1 MDRVKVGKF
10 VKTVGLRG
18 DIKVYPYSTD
28 TSIEKGVSIYVGS
41 RSYVVERIQMR
52 KNNPVLHLEG
62 IDHID
67 DAEVLLHQ
75 ELEMERDDI
84 SLDEDEYL
92 VDDLIGLAVYEEDE
106 YLGDI
111 TDIKLLPGQDLYVVG
126 EDLLI
131 PAVEA
136 FIKEIDLE
144 EKRIRVELI
153 EGMR

>member
-111 TDIKLLPGQDLYVVG
+111 TDIKSLPGQDLYVVG